1 MKILLEYCQ
10 NETKVK
16 NSRFIA
22 EAFPVKTAEEA
33 RSKLAE
39 QKIRYAD
46 ASHVVH
52 AFFAGTKAEFSGLS
66 DDGEPSGTA
75 GRPVFEVLKGSGIT
89 NILLTVTRYFG
100 GTLLGTG
107 GLVKA
112 YQDAAKQLLP
122 LVQTEEYVEKDRF
135 SFSSDYASYKQIK
148 QIFARYNISTLE
160 ENYGSAVEV
169 SGQIWASESE
179 TFCTDVRNA
188 SKGKSIVEVH
198 QCT

>member
-1 MKILLEYCQ
+1 MKVLLEYCK

-22 EAFPVKTAEEA
+22 EAFPIKTAEEA
-33 RSKLAE
+33 RATLAA
-39 QKIRYAD
+39 QKEKYAD

-52 AFFAGTKAEFSGLS
+52 AFFAGTKAEHSGLS

-75 GRPVFEVLKGSGIT
+75 GRPVFEVLKGSGLT

-112 YQDAAKQLLP
+112 YQDAARQVLS
-122 LVQTEEYVEKDRF
+122 LVKAEEYVEKDSF
-135 SFSSDYASYKQIK
+135 SFTADYAGYQQIK
-148 QIFARYNISTLE
+148 QLFPRFHISGLQE
-160 ENYGSAVEV
+160 SFGSEV
-169 SGQIWASESE
+169 GASGQVRADESE
-179 TFCTDVRNA
+179 AFRREVRDA
-188 SKGKSIVEVH
+188 SKGKTTVEVKR
-198 QCT
+198 CT